1 MLSLCCVF
9 VGASHFMVFSQNV
22 NFTPRCAL
30 YIQSI
35 TTHICTY
42 TKSLVEQLASGNYS
56 SHIALK
62 RETRILF
69 ISWFFGFFFWS
80 FFCLFFLLSVFVPKL
95 CMSWSSFQK
104 KGHCLACYIVV
115 GLLDNFF
122 VLDWFEEWRICLAV
136 RQVYIIVTWIASK
149 WTEVL
154 SN

>member
-35 TTHICTY
+35 TTHICTH
-42 TKSLVEQLASGNYS
+42 TKSLVEQLASGNYN
-56 SHIALK
+56 SHMALK

-69 ISWFFGFFFWS
+69 ISFFFPL
-80 FFCLFFLLSVFVPKL
+80 CVCAETLHVLEFVIEEGALP
-95 CMSWSSFQK
+95 
-104 KGHCLACYIVV
+104 CYIVV

-122 VLDWFEEWRICLAV
+122 VLDWFEEWCICLAV
-136 RQVYIIVTWIASK
+136 RQVYIIVTWIVSK

-154 SN
+154 SNRLWYPKDFKHYSCY

>member
-69 ISWFFGFFFWS
+69 ISWFFVFFFVC
-80 FFCLFFLLSVFVPKL
+80 FFSSLCLCRSSACPGVRSRRRGTALLVTLLLVCWTISLYLIGLKNGVFVQQL
-95 CMSWSSFQK
+95 GRFTLQ
-104 KGHCLACYIVV
+104 
-115 GLLDNFF
+115 
-122 VLDWFEEWRICLAV
+122 
-136 RQVYIIVTWIASK
+136 
-149 WTEVL
+149 
-154 SN
+154 